1 MDLRNDVEE
10 LIKNNENSEISRS
23 QYASILLLQL
33 QKELSEDDI
42 KVLKLDD
49 IIQK

>member
-1 MDLRNDVEE
+1 MELRNDVEE
-10 LIKNNENSEISRS
+10 LMKNNENSESSRS
-23 QYASILLLQL
+23 QYAAILLLQL
-33 QKELSEDDI
+33 QKELSEEDI